1 VERRRLREEQR
12 LTLLQ
17 QRLGRQHL
25 LLKELHLQESLLL
38 QQLQEEEN
46 LRHPLLVTHLPLPEE
61 LSPRQEA
68 NQAALRLFSQQEE
81 QRQRLGRLTQPPT
94 SRDSEN

>member
-1 VERRRLREEQR
+1 VTRRLGKEEQR

-25 LLKELHLQESLLL
+25 RLKELHLQESLLL

-46 LRHPLLVTHLPLPEE
+46 LRHPLLVTHLPLPPE
-61 LSPRQEA
+61 LMQPLPESSQPQV
-68 NQAALRLFSQQEE
+68 LRTQ
-81 QRQRLGRLTQPPT
+81 QRLADLLSGQQTQPPT
-94 SRDSEN
+94 SRNSEN